1 MFRKMIEIQID
12 GQIMDRKKVRK
23 IMERL
28 QKYGQMDRKIEIWI
42 DGQKD
47 GQMDR
52 KTIETNNGL
61 EQKRFNFKPWK
72 RKTNKLVGRNILRII
87 RAQNIQGLSKQTTS
101 T

>member
-1 MFRKMIEIQID
+1 MDRWID

-28 QKYGQMDRKIEIWI
+28 QKYGQMDRKMVRWIE
-42 DGQKD
+42 
-47 GQMDR
+47 R
-52 KTIETNNGL
+52 HIETNNGL